1 MQAAASLD
9 VVVAVKDAEINMLR
23 QQLAQLSSDLS
34 RNLAVGVDCL
44 CTCTAQLQQQYGLV
58 SVSEHLACALQITPC
73 MKTAT

>member
-34 RNLAVGVDCL
+34 RNLAVGVCFL
-44 CTCTAQLQQQYGLV
+44 CAQLQQQYGCLPANL
-58 SVSEHLACALQITPC
+58 ST
-73 MKTAT
+73 